1 MSINLLFNVLAIF
14 LISEDGHNNN
24 LLSPNPG
31 LIIWTIIIF
40 TLLLILLW
48 KFTWKPLLTAL
59 HNREEKIRKDIE
71 DAERYS
77 AEAKQIYEENKKVLA
92 EANSNA
98 QKILLESRNLANK
111 IREEII
117 NKANEEAHKILAQ
130 AKEDIERQK
139 ESALESIKNEVS
151 HIAIKIAEKIIEEN
165 LDENK
170 QRKLIEGFL
179 NQFSKN

>member
-1 MSINLLFNVLAIF
+1 MGANFLFSVLAVF
-14 LISEDGHNNN
+14 LISEEGHNNN

-59 HNREEKIRKDIE
+59 HSREEKIRKDIE
-71 DAERYS
+71 DAERHS
-77 AEAKQIYEENKKVLA
+77 AEARQMYEENKRVLA

-98 QKILLESRNLANK
+98 QKIILESRGLANK
-111 IREEII
+111 VREEII
-117 NKANEEAHKILAQ
+117 NKANEEARKVLEQ

-139 ESALESIKNEVS
+139 EQALESIKNEVAG
-151 HIAIKIAEKIIEEN
+151 IAIKIAEKIIEEN
-165 LDENK
+165 LDKNK
-170 QRKLIEGFL
+170 QLKLIEGLL

>member
-1 MSINLLFNVLAIF
+1 MSANLLFNVLAVF
-14 LISEDGHNNN
+14 LISEGGHNDN

-48 KFTWKPLLTAL
+48 KFAWKPLLTAL
-59 HNREEKIRKDIE
+59 HNREEKIRRDIE
-71 DAERYS
+71 DAEKQN
-77 AEAKQIYEENKKVLA
+77 AEAKQMYEENKRLLA

-98 QKILLESRNLANK
+98 QKIILESRNLANK
-111 IREEII
+111 IREEIVG
-117 NKANEEAHKILAQ
+117 KANEEAHKILEQ
-130 AKEDIERQK
+130 AKEEIERQK

-151 HIAIKIAEKIIEEN
+151 NIAIKIAEKIIEEN
-165 LDENK
+165 LDEDK
-170 QRKLIEGFL
+170 QRGLINRFL

>member
-1 MSINLLFNVLAIF
+1 MAVNLFFNFLAVF
-14 LISEDGHNNN
+14 LLSDEGHNDN

-71 DAERYS
+71 DAERLN
-77 AEAKQIYEENKKVLA
+77 AEAKQMYEENKKVLS

-98 QKILLESRNLANK
+98 QKILIESRNLANK

-117 NKANEEAHKILAQ
+117 GKANEEAHKILEQ
-130 AKEDIERQK
+130 ARVDIERQK
-139 ESALESIKNEVS
+139 ESALEAIKNDVS
-151 HIAIKIAEKIIEEN
+151 NLAIKIAEKILEEN

-179 NQFSKN
+179 NKFSKN